1 MKGFHINL
9 LFRVSFF
16 TIVYFSLF
24 FPAYPQE
31 PLPDILQRGY
41 ISQWM
46 ICGPFPSDLEKGIK
60 HAISNNE
67 APLGNRDFWASKGG
81 ITQLLPQPD
90 DKVQIDG
97 ITYTWLPFVVKN
109 PRLDLHTLQPPDEC
123 IYYLSA
129 YVQVPE
135 DQIIYIH
142 LQTPLGA
149 RLWISKTKIRDVK
162 AMPIE
167 HLGIDRALVRLRKGL
182 NLFILQVPFLSLQN
196 ISEITKI
203 PIENIPMKLWSQKEP
218 NIGQTGYEIN
228 FHIRPV
234 ESAGA
239 IYYVPLLEPSR
250 TFTGSEIDPKQV
262 FYLTIYN
269 PTSKQIFPI
278 SINGWVMPQ
287 NFSLPNQQISLQPQ
301 EETRVPL
308 QIPNKGRKK
317 EDKTN
322 IRVLITAPNEIGEKQ
337 TSEFNTQVTFTDPE
351 PLSKTYLL
359 TGTWGKDTI
368 QPEILNNLQQ
378 KTEASKTQIWNA
390 YETQDYGADIGT
402 GNVWLNVL
410 HQNPDIITPLRE
422 TILRGKS
429 TAQNIFTPIDERLL
443 SIESILMNLFIGTKL
458 KEVILKEFNKSFIA
472 WDYPALSPQSSQ
484 IINKCNFNG
493 VASNISYHIIPPL
506 AFWREPSGNSI
517 MLRALKTPPP
527 FRNFREVKKWAFI
540 SHAEIESLIPQ
551 IDMLVLENSS
561 SHLNINL
568 LPDLKNEIPPFYFR
582 GNGSSEFF
590 EEIQEYFN
598 SRGNVEAIP
607 NIFQPIYAKEDLVD
621 ILSNALLKT
630 CLYKFEEN
638 LLQAQT
644 SATVAG
650 IFGMSYPG
658 EVISR
663 LWNILLQT
671 ADPYVINNKLSE
683 KEMTFL
689 LSQLCTGIR
698 DTEKI
703 IQRTMKHIAD
713 NVNTLTYITDNK
725 PNSQAIVIFNP
736 NTSVKTLPI
745 TVDVSIPNPQFSL
758 VSTDGKSIPCLIYST
773 QEETSSITTYQVHFV
788 AEEVPPYGVKT
799 FYLIPDKKAPQSVKV
814 TDNFI
819 ENEFMLVRV
828 NNRTGNIAQII
839 DKTSGKDIIPPESNF
854 DMIGF
859 SNPNKGNFIPFSET
873 ISKYET
879 FKSDLL
885 QRIVI
890 QFESKKG
897 TLTKEYCLYQKVN
910 QIYCYHHFTPTEEI
924 DENSL
929 VSAFNIAS
937 DGTVPIYGS
946 QSFAFTSPPIYSN
959 TKNNDS
965 LFFAHRFFAKS
976 KGDCIKTEDNR
987 YIPFS
992 SISIIKSDEN
1002 IVPVLQNLIMKTLW
1016 NRGIPSDTVSTQDW
1030 AKAKG
1035 EKSSFYI
1042 WTGTTKSYQNIKAWI
1057 AETHPD
1063 LNDEIIKRS
1072 EVGTPFLIQTQRD
1085 NSQYNILGFIA
1096 NTPEKLGAVINNFLN
1111 MLDQRGEFII
1121 PSAVSKGGGTEIP
1134 NYGLAIMFNG
1144 TKLVAMNP
1152 NKSFYLHHGHINA
1165 QKYPPKI
1172 NAIPIFYRIYPFSGH
1187 WLQTDIIQQSNEKPL
1202 LSAITGLHGGPWAN
1216 NTSFLSLDNSNIYI
1230 SSIKP
1235 MGTGIPLIQSEQ
1247 QSPTDMFIARLN
1259 AIGNQKQDCL
1269 LSSSFTING
1278 IQALTPMEDSD
1289 APSINLKG
1297 QPINFS
1303 PWDIRTFSISL
1314 KKVTAPNR
1322 IPFDTKNICYSNAD
1336 YLTFPLQNGFESPI
1350 IKISPLNTASSTN
1363 IQLTICNINAKE
1375 TLQGTVFLE
1384 SSNNCILK
1392 TSQVPYNLPPLTAIQ
1407 HTIPYEQSE
1416 RESSSPVINAW
1427 TEVNENTIRTF
1438 LSNNEFPAKINYEK
1452 TTSQVKVTIEN
1463 TQPVPIYGNIT
1474 WISLRYFP
1482 VTYNIKYNQFVKPEN
1497 TDIYI
1502 KPYETS
1508 SYTFLPQD
1516 TSILDATIAR
1526 IQINNKVQF
1535 LSIQ

>member
-16 TIVYFSLF
+16 TIACFFLL

-60 HAISNNE
+60 NAISNNQ
-67 APLGNRDFWASKGG
+67 APLGTRDFWAGKGG
-81 ITQLLPQPD
+81 ITQLLPQPG
-90 DKVQIDG
+90 DKAQIDG

-109 PRLDLHTLQPPDEC
+109 PRLDLHTLRPPDEC

-135 DQIIYIH
+135 DQLIYIH
-142 LQTPLGA
+142 IQTPLGA
-149 RLWISKTKIRDVK
+149 RLWISKTGIRDVK

-182 NLFILQVPFLSLQN
+182 NLFILQVPFLSLQS

-203 PIENIPMKLWSQKEP
+203 PVENIPMKLWSQKEP

-234 ESAGA
+234 DSAGA

-250 TFTGSEIDPKQV
+250 IFTGPEIDPKQV

-269 PTSKQIFPI
+269 PTSKQVFPI

-301 EETRVPL
+301 EETRVPF
-308 QIPNKGRKK
+308 QIPNKGRKQ

-322 IRVLITAPNEIGEKQ
+322 IRVLITAPNENGEKQ
-337 TSEFNTQVTFTDPE
+337 TSEFNTQITFTDPE

-359 TGTWGKDTI
+359 TGTWGKDI
-368 QPEILNNLQQ
+368 AQPEIGNHLQQ
-378 KTEASKTQIWNA
+378 KIEASKTQIWNA
-390 YETQDYGADIGT
+390 YETQDYGIDIGT
-402 GNVWLNVL
+402 GNIWLHVL
-410 HQNPDIITPLRE
+410 NQNPDIIIPLRE

-458 KEVILKEFNKSFIA
+458 KEGLLKEFNKSFIA

-484 IINKCNFNG
+484 IIQKCNFNG
-493 VASNISYHIIPPL
+493 IASNISSQSIPPL
-506 AFWREPSGNSI
+506 AYWRAPAGNSVI
-517 MLRALKTPPP
+517 SRILKTPPP

-540 SHAEIESLIPQ
+540 SHAEIEPLIPE

-561 SHLNINL
+561 PFLNINL
-568 LPDLKNEIPPFYFR
+568 LPDLKNEIPPFYFQ

-590 EEIQEYFN
+590 EEIQGYLN
-598 SRGNVEAIP
+598 SRGNIETIP
-607 NIFQPIYAKEDLVD
+607 NIFQPVYAKENLTD
-621 ILSNALLKT
+621 ILSNVLLKT

-644 SATVAG
+644 SATIAG

-663 LWNILLQT
+663 LWTILLQT

-683 KEMTFL
+683 NEASSL

-725 PNSQAIVIFNP
+725 PNSQSIVIFNP

-758 VSTDGKSIPCLIYST
+758 VSTDGKPIPCQIYST
-773 QEETSSITTYQVHFV
+773 QEETSSTTTYQVQFV

-819 ENEFMLVRV
+819 ENEFMLVRI
-828 NNRTGNIAQII
+828 NNKTGNITQII
-839 DKTSGKDIIPPESNF
+839 DKTSGKDIVPPEGNF

-859 SNPNKGNFIPFSET
+859 SNPDKGNFTPFSDT
-873 ISKYET
+873 LSKYET

-910 QIYCYHHFTPTEEI
+910 QIYCYHYFTPTEEMA
-924 DENSL
+924 ENSL
-929 VSAFNIAS
+929 ASAFNIAS
-937 DGTVPIYGS
+937 EGNIPIYGS
-946 QSFAFTSPPIYSN
+946 QSFAFTSPPTYSN
-959 TKNNDS
+959 TKDNRS
-965 LFFAHRFFAKS
+965 LFFAHRFFAEG

-992 SISIIKSDEN
+992 NVSIIKSDEN
-1002 IVPVLQNLIMKTLW
+1002 IVPILQNLIRKTLW
-1016 NRGIPSDTVSTQDW
+1016 NRGIPSETASIQDW
-1030 AKAKG
+1030 AMIKG
-1035 EKSSFYI
+1035 EKSPFYI
-1042 WTGTTKSYQNIKAWI
+1042 WAGTAKSYENIKAWI

-1096 NTPEKLGAVINNFLN
+1096 NTPEKLGAVINNFLK

-1121 PSAVSKGGGTEIP
+1121 PSAVSKGDGTKIP
-1134 NYGLAIMFNG
+1134 NYGLALMFNG
-1144 TKLVAMNP
+1144 TKLVSTDS
-1152 NKSFYLHHGHINA
+1152 NKSFYLYHGYINT

-1202 LSAITGLHGGPWAN
+1202 LYAITGVHGGPWAN
-1216 NTSFLSLDNSNIYI
+1216 NSSFLSLDNPNIYI

-1247 QSPTDMFIARLN
+1247 QNPTDMFIARLN
-1259 AIGNQKQDCL
+1259 AIGNQKQNCI
-1269 LSSSFTING
+1269 LSSSFTINN
-1278 IQALTPMEDSD
+1278 IQALTPLE
-1289 APSINLKG
+1289 APETSSINLKE

-1303 PWDIRTFSISL
+1303 PWDIQTFSISL

-1322 IPFDTKNICYSNAD
+1322 IPFEMKDICYSNSD
-1336 YLTFPLQNGFESPI
+1336 YLTYPLQNGFDSPI
-1350 IKISPLNTASSTN
+1350 IKISQVDTSSSTN
-1363 IQLTICNINAKE
+1363 IQLTIGNINAKE
-1375 TLQGTVFLE
+1375 TVQGTVFLE
-1384 SSNNCILK
+1384 TPDNCILK
-1392 TSQVPYNLPPLTAIQ
+1392 TSQIPYNLPPLTAIQ

-1416 RESSSPVINAW
+1416 REGPSPIINAW
-1427 TEVNENTIRTF
+1427 TEVNGKTIRTF
-1438 LSNNEFPAKINYEK
+1438 LSNNDFPAKINYEK
-1452 TTSQVKVTIEN
+1452 SAAQVKVTIEN
-1463 TQPVPIYGNIT
+1463 TQSVPIYGSIT
-1474 WISLRYFP
+1474 WISLRYSP
-1482 VTYNIKYNQFVKPEN
+1482 ITHDTKYNQFIKPEN

-1502 KPYETS
+1502 KPHETN

-1516 TSILDATIAR
+1516 TSLLDTTIAR
-1526 IQINNKVQF
+1526 IQINNKIQF
-1535 LSIQ
+1535 LPIQ